1 MYYID
6 HFPKQSSADDLVI
19 ITHHHQD
26 HIRGPKKSFRG
37 TILSSFMTHSLLQLP
52 QTQPLNYY
60 ETYQTT
66 NYDITLIPN
75 FHCAGSVGVVIHDK
89 IIDQI
94 IGHTG
99 DFRIW
104 DQTPN
109 AVDDFL
115 HHFRHCH
122 VLHYDDSFQHH
133 TSYSTIPS
141 LAETQ
146 KRLKHMICSLSS
158 SEPTYID
165 INRTGLE
172 ILFKGWRHE
181 LTVSFH
187 ESLSPTMKQVLPL
200 LYPKEVCRGP
210 YHVMFCHE
218 KGLADIRPECTACYI
233 DKCGTFPICFHN
245 TPEELDYFL
254 SRVPSHIKLQPCGFQ
269 ISLAKNNKNLPEKK
283 QEE

>member
-6 HFPKQSSADDLVI
+6 HFPKHSSVEDLVI
-19 ITHHHQD
+19 ITHHHYD

-37 TILSSFMTHSLLQLP
+37 AILSSPMTHSLLQLP
-52 QTQPLNYY
+52 KTIPLDYY
-60 ETYQTT
+60 KTYQTT
-66 NYDITLIPN
+66 HYDITLIPN
-75 FHCAGSVGVVIHDK
+75 FHCAGSVGVVVHDK
-89 IIDQI
+89 IHHET
-94 IGHTG
+94 IGYTG

-104 DQTPN
+104 EQTPQ

-146 KRLKHMICSLSS
+146 RRLKHIIRDSS
-158 SEPTYID
+158 TPIYID
-165 INRTGLE
+165 MNRTGLE

-187 ESLSPTMKQVLPL
+187 DSLSPAMKQVLPL
-200 LYPKEVCRGP
+200 LYPKEVCCGP
-210 YHVMFCHE
+210 HHIVFCHD
-218 KGLADIRPECTACYI
+218 KSLANIRPECTACYI
-233 DKCGTFPICFHN
+233 DKCGAFPICFHN

-254 SRVPSHIKLQPCGFQ
+254 SRVPSHIKLQPCGFH
-269 ISLAKNNKNLPEKK
+269 IPLVKNNMTPPEKK
-283 QEE
+283 QDES